1 MKTQT
6 PQRKKKLGQ
15 SVKSLP
21 RETLMS
27 KSDKNKSID
36 IMRHSRVDTINH
48 SLHRMLNQLE
58 IDLRD
63 SKREVRK
70 LKKKVD
76 QLHATIGFLLTQ

>member
-1 MKTQT
+1 
-6 PQRKKKLGQ
+6 
-15 SVKSLP
+15 
-21 RETLMS
+21 
-27 KSDKNKSID
+27 
-36 IMRHSRVDTINH
+36 MRHSRVDTINH
-48 SLHRMLNQLE
+48 SLHKMLNQLE